1 MNKMLLAVFA
11 NHVDAEAA
19 INDLEKKGFRAQDI
33 SVIMN
38 DSTQAKVIA
47 KNTAATVAGDT
58 AGGAVTGGIV
68 GGLAG
73 LLMGLTAITLPG
85 LGAFFIAGPL
95 ATALGLTGAAASA
108 AAGTMTGAAAGGLLG
123 ALLGLGF
130 SEDEAK
136 VYQEYV
142 GTGKILIT
150 VPVTTMQ
157 ANDVERILDDNN
169 AVESRLVNQPN
180 NQI

>member
-1 MNKMLLAVFA
+1 MNKMILAVFA
-11 NHVDAEAA
+11 THIDAEAA

-38 DSTQAKVIA
+38 DSTQAKVVA
-47 KNTAATVAGDT
+47 TNTGATVAGDT

-73 LLMGLTAITLPG
+73 LLMGLTAITVPG
-85 LGAFFIAGPL
+85 LGALFIAGPL
-95 ATALGLTGAAASA
+95 ASALGLTGAAASA
-108 AAGTMTGAAAGGLLG
+108 AAGTITGAAAGGLLG

-136 VYQEYV
+136 VYQNYV
-142 GTGKILIT
+142 TSGKILLT
-150 VPVTTMQ
+150 VPTTDAQ
-157 ANDVERILDDNN
+157 ASEVETILDSNH
-169 AVESRLVNQPN
+169 AVETRQINQK
-180 NQI
+180 

>member
-1 MNKMLLAVFA
+1 MNKMILAVFA

-38 DSTQAKVIA
+38 DAAQAKVVA
-47 KNTAATVAGDT
+47 TNTGATVAGDT

-73 LLMGLTAITLPG
+73 LLMGLTAITVPG
-85 LGAFFIAGPL
+85 LGALFIAGPL
-95 ATALGLTGAAASA
+95 AAALGLTGAAASA
-108 AAGTMTGAAAGGLLG
+108 AAGTITGAAAGGLLG

-136 VYQEYV
+136 VYQNYV
-142 GTGKILIT
+142 TTGKILLT
-150 VPVTTMQ
+150 VPTTDAQ
-157 ANDVERILDDNN
+157 ANEVETIVESNN
-169 AVESRLVNQPN
+169 ALETRLINQK
-180 NQI
+180 

>member
-1 MNKMLLAVFA
+1 MNKMILAVFA
-11 NHVDAEAA
+11 THIDAEAA

-38 DSTQAKVIA
+38 DSTQAKVVA
-47 KNTAATVAGDT
+47 TNTGATVAGDT

-73 LLMGLTAITLPG
+73 LLMGLTAITVPG
-85 LGAFFIAGPL
+85 LGALFIAGPL

-108 AAGTMTGAAAGGLLG
+108 AAGTITGAAAGGLLG

-136 VYQEYV
+136 TYQDYV
-142 GTGKILIT
+142 STGKILLT
-150 VPVTTMQ
+150 VPTTDTQ
-157 ANDVERILDDNN
+157 ASEVETILDDNN
-169 AVESRLVNQPN
+169 ALETRLINQK
-180 NQI
+180 